1 MRNITIAFLLILLG
15 SGLQGQ
21 QLNVALSTAGEPWKG
36 NREYRAAWAFL
47 EQQENI
53 AAGFID
59 FKNLEK
65 KRKLKNYDVVWIH
78 IADTVISPDEPITFQ
93 ALDNLKDYVK
103 NGGGLLLTGEAV
115 LLLNSMDIEPNKP
128 SVVYKDAEDSGYGRM
143 LGFHSLR
150 SHPVFAGLNGGAYV
164 LKPSR
169 DLRVRNIGYYGE
181 KVPENGKVVAT
192 DWDYIFLR
200 ENIKLV
206 TEYQLGAGKII
217 AVGAYMYFSYP
228 DKEHAGED
236 GIYNVNRLHL
246 EKFTNNCLWYVGGRD
261 FGVEAHYWNY
271 GPPEVAAFNSAEIS
285 YFPMMR
291 AQKSAQPWD
300 IEIHPQQ
307 LTRRYATDN
316 FWDVAGERLLIMG
329 SEKGGIDEIW
339 AHPFMAFRD
348 YEVGIKFSYN
358 DSIYWLNRERPM
370 ITVDPTHF
378 KRQYEFSRA
387 FLTEIITVSPDQPN
401 AVIHYEYRGVYP
413 AGLYIR
419 FKSNQRMMWPYSAG
433 VLGGM
438 KFDFNQKLNA
448 YILADPSGDFVSVIG
463 FNKELQPLYFA
474 GSPLLPSISS
484 EQYPIGHYASINNAD
499 TIWSATPAQGILVSG
514 MAHFKLEMN
523 DNLDVVIAA
532 GNEGSEKAIAAYQ
545 QGLSDPERIY
555 RDALN
560 YQSQLKEKLM
570 RITTPDSVFNLAC
583 DWAVTGSDRFFVHTP
598 GLGKSLTAGYATTAS
613 GWDGEHKISGR
624 PGYAWYFGRDAEWSG
639 MALLHYGDFEKVKS
653 ILEILQDFQDLNGK
667 IFHELSTSGFV
678 HFDASDATPLYVVLA
693 GRYLKHSGDLDFISQ
708 SWPHIEAAMDFMYS
722 TDTDFDGLIENT
734 NVGHGWVEGGGL
746 FGSHTSLYLAS
757 CWAAALDNA
766 AYLANATGKTSLAA
780 DYIRNR
786 DQVIKIINTK
796 YWNEEEAF
804 YYHGFRKD
812 GSFITEKT
820 IMPAIPILFGQII
833 DDRAKA
839 VASEFST
846 NEFSSDWGVRIVGER
861 SPMFN
866 PNGYHTGSVWP
877 LYTGW
882 TALAEYRAGRPVQGY
897 MHIMNNLLVY
907 RHWAMGFVEEVLN
920 GEVYKPSGVC
930 RHQCWSETM
939 ALQPL
944 IEGML
949 GLNPDAMGNSLTFAP
964 ALPAGWDHLTIDN
977 IRTGNHSVNV
987 EFSRRYDTYTYRF
1000 TKSSSEP
1007 LKIDFAPKL
1016 PDGTEIVSKKQDGKL
1031 QRPGSRPSADFNF
1044 TLHDEAVLSFEVK
1057 NGIEAIPVVPEPKP
1071 GYESEGFRILDA
1083 MLDKHVY
1090 TINLQARTGA
1100 RETLSVYINDL
1111 LPVKTEGAELIK
1123 SAGNIYTFI
1132 VDFPEVDSKYANQ
1145 TVRIFV
1151 E

>member
-1 MRNITIAFLLILLG
+1 MRNITIAFLLILMG
-15 SGLQGQ
+15 FGLQGQ
-21 QLNVALSTAGEPWKG
+21 QLNVAFSTAGKPWKS
-36 NREYRAAWAFL
+36 NREYRAVWAFV

-53 AAGFID
+53 AADFID
-59 FKNLEK
+59 FKKLEK
-65 KRKLKNYDVVWIH
+65 KQKLKNYDVVWVH
-78 IADTVISPDEPITFQ
+78 IADTVISPGESLTFQ

-103 NGGGLLLTGEAV
+103 NGGGLLLTGEAI

-128 SVVYKDAEDSGYGRM
+128 SIVYKNAEDSGYGRM

-181 KVPENGKVVAT
+181 EVPKNGMVVAT

-206 TEYQLGAGKII
+206 SEYQLGAGKII

-228 DKEHAGED
+228 DKENAGED

-261 FGVEAHYWNY
+261 FGVEAHYWKY
-271 GPPEVAAFNSAEIS
+271 GSPEVAAFNSSEIK

-291 AQKSAQPWD
+291 TQKSAQPWD
-300 IEIHPQQ
+300 IEIYPQQ
-307 LTRRYATDN
+307 LARRYATDN

-329 SEKGGIDEIW
+329 GEKGGIDEIW

-348 YEVGIKFSYN
+348 YEVGIKFSYG

-378 KRQYEFSRA
+378 KRQYEFRRA
-387 FLTEIITVSPDQPN
+387 YLTEIITVSPDEPN

-413 AGLYIR
+413 AELFIR
-419 FKSNQRMMWPYSAG
+419 FKSTQRLMWPYSAG

-448 YILADPSGDFVSVIG
+448 YILNDPSGDFVSVIG
-463 FNKELQPLYFA
+463 FNKELQPIYFA
-474 GSPLLPSISS
+474 GSPLLPAARK
-484 EQYPIGHYASINNAD
+484 ELHPVGHYSNITNSDSTWTAS
-499 TIWSATPAQGILVSG
+499 PGKGIEVTG
-514 MAHFKLEMN
+514 MAHFEFEMN

-532 GNEGSEKAIAAYQ
+532 GSEGAEKALTAYQ
-545 QGLSDPERIY
+545 QALSDPERIY
-555 RDALN
+555 RDAVN
-560 YQSQLKEKLM
+560 YQSQLDKKFL
-570 RITTPDSVFNLAC
+570 RITTPDSVFNLAY

-613 GWDGEHKISGR
+613 GWSGGHEISGR

-639 MALLHYGDFEKVKS
+639 MALLHYGDFEKIKS
-653 ILEILQDFQDLNGK
+653 VLEILQDFQDLNGK

-678 HFDASDATPLYVVLA
+678 HYDASDATPLYVVLA

-708 SWPHIEAAMDFMYS
+708 SWQNIQAAMEFMYS
-722 TDTDFDGLIENT
+722 TDTDYDGLIENT

-766 AYLANATGKTSLAA
+766 SYLAGALEKAELSDKYAK
-780 DYIRNR
+780 DR
-786 DQVIKIINTK
+786 DHVIELINTK
-796 YWNEEEAF
+796 YWNENDSF
-804 YYHGFRKD
+804 FYHGFRQD

-820 IMPAIPILFGQII
+820 IMPAIPILFGQTA
-833 DDRAKA
+833 DDHSKA
-839 VASEFST
+839 ITRVFST
-846 NEFSSDWGVRIVGER
+846 NDFSSDWGIRIVGER
-861 SPMFN
+861 SPLFN

-882 TALAEYRAGRPVQGY
+882 TALAEYQAGRPVQGF

-907 RHWAMGFVEEVLN
+907 RHWARGFVEEVLN
-920 GEVYKPSGVC
+920 GETYEPSGVC

-949 GLNPDAMGNSLTFAP
+949 GLHPDAIKNKLTFTP
-964 ALPAGWDHLTIDN
+964 ALPAHWDEITLEN
-977 IRTGNHSVNV
+977 IRAGNHIVAV
-987 EFSRRYDTYTYRF
+987 EFSRKYDTYTYRF
-1000 TKSSSEP
+1000 TKNSSDP
-1007 LKIDFAPKL
+1007 LNIDFVPRL
-1016 PDGTEIVSKKQDGKL
+1016 PTGTEIVSKRQDGKL
-1031 QRPGSRPSADFNF
+1031 LRPGSHPTADFSFN
-1044 TLHDEAVLSFEVK
+1044 LHDEAVISFEVK
-1057 NGIEAIPVVPEPKP
+1057 NGIEALPVVPEPKP
-1071 GYESEGFRILDA
+1071 GYQSKGFRILDA
-1083 MLDKHVY
+1083 RLEKNIYTLD
-1090 TINLQARTGA
+1090 LQGRTGA
-1100 RETLSVYINDL
+1100 RETFSVYINDQ
-1111 LPVKTEGAELIK
+1111 LPVKTERAEMIK
-1123 SAGNIYTFI
+1123 RVGNIYTFR

-1145 TVRIFV
+1145 TVKIIV
-1151 E
+1151 D